1 MINGPFALADLI
13 RSKRIRKYIGRH
25 ICLAG
30 FTPNMKSSEKVN
42 YRDKAFKDGNI
53 YLRNCIEMSP
63 PSQEAPHGIYI
74 YHVKRVRGGR
84 TAVTVI
90 IYDLLRYL
98 P

>member
-1 MINGPFALADLI
+1 MRKRDKFGPFALADLI

-53 YLRNCIEMSP
+53 YLRNCIGMSP
-63 PSQEAPHGIYI
+63 PSQEAPPTEYTFITLKGLGEG
-74 YHVKRVRGGR
+74 VQ
-84 TAVTVI
+84 
-90 IYDLLRYL
+90 